1 MIMKNKIFLSAL
13 LISIGLMW
21 SCNSTEYE
29 LVDPNESQTP
39 LEATHTIAGFISQY
53 ATTTGNVFPVR
64 TNSGSANLFSVDSIP
79 SVGAPIII
87 TGTVV
92 STDVEG
98 SFYKNFIIQDTLTG
112 DALKV
117 SVDVGSFSGVSP
129 LGQSVSIKC
138 NGLAIGKYGDLLQLG
153 TVYYNNDTD
162 TRKKGFEPGRIP
174 YSQFKL
180 ISTYNGMP
188 RPESIKVDTMTI
200 SQIKS
205 SDRSVHSKIV
215 CIKDV
220 RFNGYGEVNFTYKSL
235 ATNERFFGLPKP
247 NITGVPIA
255 REIEDRNG
263 NKIYISTSEYV
274 KFATAPIPANNVY
287 GDITVI
293 VGWYRDKEMNT
304 GSWQLTVRSLD
315 DLGRGFE
322 SYHSEN

>member
-1 MIMKNKIFLSAL
+1 MKNKIYISFLL
-13 LISIGLMW
+13 LSISLMW
-21 SCNSTEYE
+21 ACNPTDFE
-29 LVDPNESQTP
+29 LVDPNDSQTP
-39 LEATHTIAGFISQY
+39 LVATHTIAEFIADY

-64 TNSGSANLFSVDSIP
+64 TNSGNSNVFSVDSIP
-79 SVGAPIII
+79 SIGEPIVI
-87 TGTVV
+87 TGTVI

-129 LGQSVSIKC
+129 LGQSISIKC

-162 TRKKGFEPGRIP
+162 TRKRGFEPGRIP

-200 SQIKS
+200 AQIKS

-220 RFNGYGEVNFTYKSL
+220 RFNGKGEVNFTYKQL
-235 ATNERFFGLPKP
+235 TAKEVFFGLPKP
-247 NITGVPIA
+247 SYTGVPIA

-263 NKIYISTSEYV
+263 NKIYISTSEYA
-274 KFATAPIPANNVY
+274 KFATAPIPADNVY

-293 VGWYRDKEMNT
+293 VGWYRDKEINA
-304 GSWQLTVRSLD
+304 GSWQLTIRSLD